1 MFAYNQSLIIAFKC
15 VIWLNSQEK
24 AMWLLHSLGYVAKT
38 IGKHIYIYIYIFFF
52 FINCECLVLILK
64 LKEVFIIESFCGPPF
79 PACLPC
85 LI

>member
-1 MFAYNQSLIIAFKC
+1 M
-15 VIWLNSQEK
+15 NSQEK

-38 IGKHIYIYIYIFFF
+38 IRKHIYIYIYI

-64 LKEVFIIESFCGPPF
+64 LKEVFIIESFCGCPS